1 MLNLNILFFN
11 TILQGIDII
20 LKKSDG
26 NIYREHIET
35 KKQSELLVSSI
46 KSILDKHN
54 LNYNDIDIYSSIIG
68 PGNFTSIKTN
78 LAVLKMLQLATHKKI
93 IVNNLFEV
101 LSFGIQCD
109 IVLLYLGTNKY
120 YIRNGN
126 SYSIINKA
134 DLDSFL
140 EENKNATILTNDTIN
155 GNFLYSELSND
166 NILKLIE
173 SKIERLDYTKNIQP
187 LYIEEAKI
195 TERKN

>member
-46 KSILDKHN
+46 KSMLDKHN
-54 LNYNDIDIYSSIIG
+54 LNYNDIDIYSSLIG

-78 LAVLKMLQLATHKKI
+78 LAVLKMLQLATDKKI
-93 IVNNLFEV
+93 IVNDLFEV
-101 LSFGIQCD
+101 LSFRIQCD

-126 SYSIINKA
+126 TYSTINKT
-134 DLDSFL
+134 DLNSFL
-140 EENKNATILTNDTIN
+140 KKNKKAKILTNDKID